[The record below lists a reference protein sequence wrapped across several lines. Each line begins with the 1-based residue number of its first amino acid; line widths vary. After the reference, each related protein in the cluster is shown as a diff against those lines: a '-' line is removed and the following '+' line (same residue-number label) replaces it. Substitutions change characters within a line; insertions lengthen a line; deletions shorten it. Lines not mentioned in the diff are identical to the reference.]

1 MKKSGIVSTVIL
13 TFLLILS
20 ILLVISL
27 IPASISQSIED
38 YTGAFEDTEIE
49 SENAGEMGMVFLLV
63 AGIGL
68 FAIIVITYLQAI
80 IPAVISIFGLVSSL
94 KNRNR
99 DSRLIRFLNK
109 AYAFIF
115 ASVILISIAKII
127 MFTMGY

>member
-20 ILLVISL
+20 ILLVISM

-38 YTGAFEDTEIE
+38 YTGAFEDSEIE
-49 SENAGEMGMVFLLV
+49 SENVGEMGMVFLLV

-80 IPAVISIFGLVSSL
+80 IPAVISIFGLIFSL

-99 DSRLIRFLNK
+99 DSSLIRFLNK

-115 ASVILISIAKII
+115 ASVILISIIKIV
-127 MFTMGY
+127 MFAIGY